1 MSKWRDN
8 FEQSNSVAILK
19 QAIRDA
25 KEDKYKEKIDKALSD
40 TIAGKH
46 KRSKK

>member
-8 FEQSNSVAILK
+8 FEQSNSVKILK
-19 QAIRDA
+19 DAIKDAQKDQYQA
-25 KEDKYKEKIDKALSD
+25 KIDKALSD